1 MESERAWSRWYLSLS
16 LKQSMPGIL
25 GGFTINPLSKAC
37 CHRCP
42 GGTKITVIISVQ
54 DSKEGRKWGGG
65 GWRGTV
71 RRGQEQESG
80 NQGTSKAAT
89 QDPSLAPWIYLP
101 LSTLGTASPLSL
113 IEKYSQACMCATS
126 PWEL

>member
-65 GWRGTV
+65 GLERYSEEGAGAGKWEPRDFKGSHAGPQLGSLDLLAFV
-71 RRGQEQESG
+71 HSG
-80 NQGTSKAAT
+80 DS
-89 QDPSLAPWIYLP
+89 
-101 LSTLGTASPLSL
+101 
-113 IEKYSQACMCATS
+113 
-126 PWEL
+126 